1 MSLPAPQ
8 LYPDSRALKPAPA
21 RPWLLRLTTPGALLP
36 LYGLLALGLFAA
48 TWTHPFSNVIGD
60 GPDPPVF
67 IWYLRWVPFA
77 ISHGLNPLFTSYLDF
92 PDGINLMWQTSV
104 PLLGLLLAPITLT
117 LGPIFAYNLLMT
129 ASMALAAWCAFLAF
143 RRHVARPWAA
153 ALGGLLFGFSPYML
167 AQSLGHP
174 HVGVVFICPLML
186 IAFEE
191 AVLRQQRSPWGL
203 GAIVGALAAA
213 QMLISEEMLLTQVL
227 LACMA
232 LGILVGL
239 RPDQVRIRAAHV
251 LKVLGVAAGMLTLVA
266 VWPLWMQFLGP
277 QAVHGTLAASNV
289 FVTDVAGL
297 VLPTSLQA
305 IAPPALTAV
314 TDRFSGSQ
322 YEAGAF
328 LGLPLLALLVF
339 TAVRWWRV
347 PAVQVVSMLA
357 LLATCLS
364 LGVTLHLGGVTT
376 GIPAGLLAL
385 GFLAVGR
392 TRVGRLTPVIFGIGW
407 AGLATVP
414 LLHNVVPSRLML
426 YVFLFA
432 GLLLSVLVDRWD
444 FASPRRTM
452 AAGAIAV
459 LALLTL
465 LPRIPS
471 VTSPADVP
479 RFFSGGG
486 VSTLPTNGVVLV
498 VPYAHELESRAML
511 WQLSADLRFKMPEG
525 YANRPGPALD
535 PAPTML
541 GHDLMAMQQGAPA
554 PQVST
559 AYRTAAL
566 AELRRW
572 QVQAVV
578 LGPMAGEDRTLEFL
592 TAVMGTPPT
601 QDGGVYL
608 WRLGP
613 G

>member
-1 MSLPAPQ
+1 VTTPAP
-8 LYPDSRALKPAPA
+8 
-21 RPWLLRLTTPGALLP
+21 LLAF
-36 LYGLLALGLFAA
+36 YGLLALGLFAA
-48 TWTHPFSNVIGD
+48 TWTQPFSHVIGD

-77 ISHGLNPLFTSYLDF
+77 VSHGLNPLFTSYLDF

-129 ASMALAAWCAFLAF
+129 ASMALGAWCAFLAF
-143 RRHVARPWAA
+143 RRHVERNWAA
-153 ALGGLLFGFSPYML
+153 AVGGLLFGFSPYML

-174 HVGVVFICPLML
+174 HVGVVFLCPLML

-191 AVLRQQRSPWGL
+191 AVLRQQRSPWRL
-203 GAIVGALAAA
+203 GTIIGALAAA
-213 QMLISEEMLLTQVL
+213 QLLISEELLLTQVL
-227 LACMA
+227 LASMA
-232 LGILVGL
+232 LAILIGL
-239 RPDQVRIRAAHV
+239 RPDQVRMRAAYV
-251 LKVLGVAAGMLTLVA
+251 LKVVGVGAPILTLVA
-266 VWPLWMQFLGP
+266 VWPLGMQFFGP

-297 VLPTSLQA
+297 LLPTSLQA
-305 IAPPALTAV
+305 IAPAALTAV

-328 LGLPLLALLVF
+328 LGLPLLALLVLGV
-339 TAVRWWRV
+339 VRWWRAPV
-347 PAVQVVSMLA
+347 VQVAAMLA
-357 LLATCLS
+357 LLAAGLS
-364 LGVTLHLGGVTT
+364 LGVTFHLGGVTT
-376 GIPAGLLAL
+376 GVPAGLLAL
-385 GFLAVGR
+385 ALLAVSR
-392 TRVGRLTPVIFGIGW
+392 TRVGRLTPVIFGLVW
-407 AGLATVP
+407 AGLAAVP

-452 AAGAIAV
+452 AAGAIAGV
-459 LALLTL
+459 ALLTL
-465 LPRIPS
+465 LPRIPFA
-471 VTSPADVP
+471 TSPAHVP
-479 RFFSGGG
+479 TFFSGAA
-486 VSTLPTNGVVLV
+486 VSTLPTNSVALV
-498 VPYAHELESRAML
+498 IPYAHEFESRAML

-535 PAPTML
+535 PAPSML

-554 PQVST
+554 PEVST
-559 AYRTAAL
+559 LYRAAAL

-572 QVQAVV
+572 QVQTVV
-578 LGPMAGEDRTLEFL
+578 LGPMAEEDRMLAFL
-592 TAVMGTPPT
+592 TAIMETPPM

-613 G
+613 S